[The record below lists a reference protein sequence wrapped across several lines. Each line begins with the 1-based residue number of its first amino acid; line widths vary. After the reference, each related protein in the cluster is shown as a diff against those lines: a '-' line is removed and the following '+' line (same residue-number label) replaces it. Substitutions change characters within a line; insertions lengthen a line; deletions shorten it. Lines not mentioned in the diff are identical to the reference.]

1 MKPLIGI
8 VPSINENERYYFTM
22 EDNVEAIKR
31 TGGIPVILPYVEG
44 VTELTQLITS
54 IDGLYLVG
62 GNDVDPTY
70 FGEEPHP
77 QLGEVNPTRDAFEL
91 QILSQTLAQNKPILA
106 ICKGCQMINVVL
118 GGTLYQDIHAQL
130 NQTLVQHQQNSPH
143 SYPTHKIV
151 LEKKSQL
158 HHIIKESS
166 IKVNSRH
173 HQAIHTLGKGL
184 IVTSRTQD
192 GVIESIE
199 STAHDFVIGVQ
210 WHPENLLAANDGPST
225 ELYTT
230 FIKKCMEIRSMEK
243 E

>member
-8 VPSINENERYYFTM
+8 VPSIHENERYYFTM

-31 TGGIPVILPYVEG
+31 TGGIPVILPYIEG
-44 VTELTQLITS
+44 TSELTQLITS
-54 IDGLYLVG
+54 IDGLYLAG
-62 GNDVDPTY
+62 GNDVDPIY
-70 FGEEPHP
+70 FDEEPHP

-91 QILSQTLAQNKPILA
+91 QILKQMLAQNKPILG

-118 GGTLYQDIHAQL
+118 GGTLYQDIHAQM
-130 NQTLVQHQQNSPH
+130 NQSLVQHQQNSPH
-143 SYPTHKIV
+143 SYPTHQIV

-158 HHIIKESS
+158 HQIINESS

-173 HQAIHTLGKGL
+173 HQAIRTLGKSL
-184 IVTSRTQD
+184 MVTSRTQD
-192 GVIESIE
+192 GLIESIE

-210 WHPENLLAANDGPST
+210 WHPESLLAANDGPST
-225 ELYTT
+225 QLYTT
-230 FIKKCMEIRSMEK
+230 FIKKCLDTRSKRE